1 MITLDMRGL
10 PEMQHMLQNLAQ
22 EQLPFAI
29 SAALNSTA
37 FAVQKAS
44 RRRLET
50 AFDRPTPLIKGAT
63 RVEKATKQN
72 LTARVFIDPKRAG
85 VLKTHEQGGP
95 RGDQRLEKF
104 LRGQGWLPAGW
115 RAVPTDYL
123 PLNRYGNPRQ
133 AEVTKI
139 INGLPRAGG
148 IKGDAR
154 RHFVIKPGSSTRL
167 SPGIYRTRSR
177 SSGAALL
184 KLYHFASH
192 AQYQARLDWLPTV
205 EAEARRLLPEQ
216 MQRAIQR
223 AIETAR

>member
-1 MITLDMRGL
+1 MIQRWPTARLRPVPMTCMVAVPGR
-10 PEMQHMLQNLAQ
+10 
-22 EQLPFAI
+22 I
-29 SAALNSTA
+29 STALNSTA

-44 RRRLET
+44 RQRLET

-72 LTARVFIDPKRAG
+72 LTAQVFIDPKRAG

-95 RGDQRLEKF
+95 RGDQRLERF
-104 LRGQGWLPAGW
+104 LRGQGWLPASW
-115 RAVPTDYL
+115 RAVPTNNM
-123 PLNRYGNPRQ
+123 PINSYGNPRQ

-148 IKGDAR
+148 VAGAAR
-154 RHFVIKPGSSTRL
+154 RYFVIKPRSSTRL

-184 KLYHFASH
+184 KLYSK
-192 AQYQARLDWLPTV
+192 TV
-205 EAEARRLLPEQ
+205 FMRF
-216 MQRAIQR
+216 
-223 AIETAR
+223 